1 MKAQKILSALLPGAG
16 LALVLCLTAA
26 GANENGVTVMVD
38 GAPLAVEA
46 YINENGSTMVPL
58 RALAEALGCTVTW
71 DGESRTAIV
80 TSGRTKSPRRRW

>member
-46 YINENGSTMVPL
+46 YINESGTTMVPL
-58 RALAEALGCTVTW
+58 RALAEALGCTVAW
-71 DGESRTAIV
+71 DEGSRTVMV
-80 TSGRTKSPRRRW
+80 TSKEEEWMYA